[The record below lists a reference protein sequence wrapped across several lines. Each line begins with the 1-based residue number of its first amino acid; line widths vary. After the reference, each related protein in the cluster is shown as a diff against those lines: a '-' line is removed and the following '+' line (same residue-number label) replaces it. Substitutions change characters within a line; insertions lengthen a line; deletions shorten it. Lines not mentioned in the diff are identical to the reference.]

1 MGVNLYGL
9 GVQGLLTAKQ
19 QLDTVGHN
27 IANVN
32 TDGYSRQSTVQ
43 ITSGGQQFG
52 TGFSGIGTQIDD
64 VIRSFD
70 QFSFSDLQGNT
81 SNLSYNQ
88 YFLDSVTRVDQVV
101 SDADTSITNV
111 LAQYFSAL
119 NTVADNPNSLESRN
133 NLIEV
138 SKNMTSTFTR
148 LHDQLDLQYR
158 SLNNEVDNIAEEMTA
173 LAKNLAEVNAQI
185 QMVWEDGTKHLPNDL
200 LDQRDRLVLEISEYT
215 DVSTVQLDNGSIN
228 LFIGTGQPLVLG
240 HEPLQV
246 EAIVGRTD
254 NAKLELAIT
263 SNGTTQRLR
272 GDVMGGKIQ
281 AVYDFR
287 NDVLDRAFNQLGQ
300 TAIGIGHAMNEQQK
314 LGLDLNMQVGTNFF
328 NDVNSQSAM
337 AQRALIANDG
347 LGEATLGVQIE
358 DISLLPPDNFELTVL
373 NYTAAPESV
382 QFQLTNMTTGE
393 QLTLPAAGPQDL
405 TVSRNI
411 DVAEFGFSI
420 NVDSVSTTDP
430 IQAGKRFELRPT
442 RLGAQQF
449 ATQMSDSTLIAAAG
463 NQILITEGTA
473 NTGASESR
481 ISQISNPNNPNYPSP
496 EDVTTNPVT
505 PAKGLRIEISEP
517 VAGTFTYDVVDA
529 NTGTVITGAPG
540 TPFAGVP
547 LTGLTFTP
555 PQQTISHAGFDIDI
569 TIEDTGGLD
578 SYSLTL
584 DYNETGVGS
593 NENSLVM
600 ANLQTDKTLNKGR
613 STFQDNYAL
622 MTSEVGTV
630 TSSADVRLQSS
641 QVLFEQASDRVS
653 SVSGVNL
660 DEEAAD
666 LLKYQTAYNAA
677 ARVVTVADE
686 LMETLLAAVR

>member
-1 MGVNLYGL
+1 MAVNLYGL
-9 GVQGLLTAKQ
+9 GVQGLLVAKQ
-19 QLDTVGHN
+19 SLDTVGHN

-32 TDGYSRQSTVQ
+32 TDGFSRQSTVQ
-43 ITSGGQQFG
+43 ITSGGQQAG
-52 TGFSGIGTQIDD
+52 TGFAGVGTQIDD

-88 YFLDSVTRVDQVV
+88 YFLDNVTRVDQVV

-111 LAQYFSAL
+111 LAQYFSAV

-138 SKNMTSTFTR
+138 SQNMTSTFTR

-158 SLNNEVDNIAEEMTA
+158 SLNNEVDNIAQEMTA
-173 LAKNLAEVNAQI
+173 LASNLAEVNAQI
-185 QMVWEDGTKHLPNDL
+185 QRVWDNGTKHLPNDL

-215 DVSTVQLDNGSIN
+215 EVSVLHLDDGAIN

-240 HEPLQV
+240 QHALQV
-246 EAIVGRTD
+246 ETVVGRTD
-254 NAKLELAIT
+254 NAKLELAI
-263 SNGTTQRLR
+263 SSKGTIQRLR

-287 NDVLDRAFNQLGQ
+287 NDVLDKAFNKLGQ
-300 TAIGIGHAMNEQQK
+300 TAIGIGHSMNEQQK
-314 LGLDLNMQVGTNFF
+314 LGLDLNMQVGTDFF
-328 NDVNSQSAM
+328 NDVNSQVAM

-347 LGEATLGVQIE
+347 LGEAVLGVQIE

-373 NYTAAPESV
+373 SYAPGPPESV
-382 QFQLTNMTTGE
+382 QFQLTNLESGT
-393 QLTLPAAGPQDL
+393 QLTLPAAGAQDL
-405 TVSRNI
+405 SVSTNI
-411 DVAEFGFSI
+411 DVAEYGFSI
-420 NVDSVSTTDP
+420 NVDSIDP
-430 IQAGKRFELRPT
+430 ANPLQVGKRFELRPT
-442 RLGAQQF
+442 RLGAQLF
-449 ATQMSDSTLIAAAG
+449 ETQLSDSALIAAAG
-463 NQILITEGTA
+463 NQILITEGTT

-481 ISQISNPNNPNYPSP
+481 ISQITNPNDVNYPTP

-505 PAKGLRIEISEP
+505 VAKGLRIEVIEAP
-517 VAGTFTYDVVDA
+517 LGTFTYQVLDA
-529 NTGTVITGAPG
+529 NTGVPIEEPAG
-540 TPFAGVP
+540 TP
-547 LTGLTFTP
+547 LTALAFNP
-555 PQQTISHAGFDIDI
+555 PQQTISHAGFDIEI
-569 TIEDTGGLD
+569 EIEDTVGLD
-578 SYSLTL
+578 NYTFTL

-600 ANLQTDKTLNKGR
+600 AEFQTLKTLNKGR

-622 MTSEVGTV
+622 MTSEIGTI
-630 TSSADVRLQSS
+630 TSSSGVRVQSAE
-641 QVLFEQASDRVS
+641 VFFEQASD
-653 SVSGVNL
+653 SVTSVAGVNL
-660 DEEAAD
+660 DEEAAN

-677 ARVVTVADE
+677 ARVVSVADE

>member
-1 MGVNLYGL
+1 MAVNLYGL
-9 GVQGLLTAKQ
+9 GVQGLLVAKQ
-19 QLDTVGHN
+19 SLDTVGHN

-43 ITSGGQQFG
+43 VTSGGQQFG

-111 LAQYFSAL
+111 LAQYFSAV

-158 SLNNEVDNIAEEMTA
+158 SLNNEVDNIAQEMTA
-173 LAKNLAEVNAQI
+173 LASNLAEVNAEI
-185 QMVWEDGTKHLPNDL
+185 QMVWENGTKHLPNDL
-200 LDQRDRLVLEISEYT
+200 LDQRDSLVLEISKYS

-240 HEPLQV
+240 QEALKV

-254 NAKLELAIT
+254 NAKLELAIS

-287 NDVLDRAFNQLGQ
+287 NDVLDKAFNQLGQ
-300 TAIGIGHAMNEQQK
+300 TAIGIGHSMNEQQK
-314 LGLDLNMQVGTNFF
+314 LGLDLNMQVGTDFF
-328 NDVNSQSAM
+328 NDVNSQKAM
-337 AQRALIANDG
+337 TQRALTTNDG
-347 LGEATLGVQIE
+347 LGEATLGVQID

-373 NYTAAPESV
+373 SYAGGPPELV
-382 QFQLTNMTTGE
+382 QFQLTNLDDGT
-393 QLTLPAAGPQDL
+393 QLTLPAAGAQDL
-405 TVSRNI
+405 SLTRNI
-411 DVAEFGFSI
+411 SVAEYGFSI
-420 NVDSVSTTDP
+420 NVDSVNAADP
-430 IQAGKRFELRPT
+430 LQAGKRFELRPT
-442 RLGAQQF
+442 RLGAQAF
-449 ATQMSDSTLIAAAG
+449 ETQMSDSALIAAAG

-473 NTGASESR
+473 NTGASKSR
-481 ISQISNPNNPNYPSP
+481 ITQITNPNNPNYPSP

-505 PAKGLRIEISEP
+505 AAQGLRIEVTEAP
-517 VAGTFTYDVVDA
+517 LGTFTYQILDA
-529 NTGTVITGAPG
+529 NTGVPIEEPLG
-540 TPFAGVP
+540 TP
-547 LTGLTFTP
+547 LTGIAFTA
-555 PQQTISHAGFDIDI
+555 PQQTISYAGFEVEIS
-569 TIEDTGGLD
+569 IEDTAALD
-578 SYSLTL
+578 NYTFTF
-584 DYNETGVGS
+584 DYHETGVGS

-600 ANLQTDKTLNKGR
+600 AGFQTDKTLNKGR

-622 MTSEVGTV
+622 MTSEVGTI
-630 TSSADVRLQSS
+630 TNSADVRVQSS
-641 QVLFEQASDRVS
+641 QVLFEQASDRVT
-653 SVSGVNL
+653 SVAGVNL

>member
-9 GVQGLLTAKQ
+9 GVQGLLVAKQ
-19 QLDTVGHN
+19 SLDTVGHN

-43 ITSGGQQFG
+43 ITSGGQQSG

-88 YFLDSVTRVDQVV
+88 FFLNSVTRVDQVI

-111 LAQYFSAL
+111 LAQYFSAV

-158 SLNNEVDNIAEEMTA
+158 SLNNEVDNIAQEMTA
-173 LAKNLAEVNAQI
+173 LASNLAEVNAEI
-185 QMVWEDGTKHLPNDL
+185 QQVWGNGTKHLPNDL

-215 DVSTVQLDNGSIN
+215 DVSTISLDDGSIN

-240 HEPLQV
+240 QHALKV

-254 NAKLELAIT
+254 NAKLELALS

-272 GDVMGGKIQ
+272 GDAMGGKVQ
-281 AVYDFR
+281 ALYDFR
-287 NDVLDRAFNQLGQ
+287 DDVLDKTFNQLGQ
-300 TAIGIGHAMNEQQK
+300 TAIGIGHSMNEQQK
-314 LGLDLNMQVGTNFF
+314 LGLDLNMQVGGDFF
-328 NDVNSQSAM
+328 NDVNSQNSM
-337 AQRALIANDG
+337 AQRALTTNDG

-358 DISLLPPDNFELTVL
+358 DISLLPPDNFELTVV
-373 NYTAAPESV
+373 NYSAAAPETV
-382 QFQLTNMTTGE
+382 QFQLTNMSNGVQT
-393 QLTLPAAGPQDL
+393 LLPAQDL

-411 DVAEFGFSI
+411 DVAEYGFSI
-420 NVDSVSTTDP
+420 NVDSVNAADP
-430 IQAGKRFELRPT
+430 LQAGKRFELRPT
-442 RLGAQQF
+442 RLGAQAFQ
-449 ATQMSDSTLIAAAG
+449 TQMTDSSLIAAAG
-463 NQILITEGTA
+463 NQILISEGTT

-481 ISQISNPNNPNYPSP
+481 ITQITNSNDINYPSP

-505 PAKGLRIEISEP
+505 AAQGLRIEVTEAP
-517 VAGTFTYDVVDA
+517 LGTFTYQVLDA
-529 NTGTVITGAPG
+529 NSGVPIEEPVGT
-540 TPFAGVP
+540 P
-547 LTGLTFTP
+547 LTGLAFTSP
-555 PQQTISHAGFDIDI
+555 KQTISHAGFDIEI
-569 TIEDTGGLD
+569 SIEDTAGLD
-578 SYSLTL
+578 NYTFTL

-600 ANLQTDKTLNKGR
+600 AEFQTGKTLNKGR

-630 TSSADVRLQSS
+630 TSSADVRVQSS
-641 QVLFEQASDRVS
+641 QVLFEQASDRVT
-653 SVSGVNL
+653 SVAGVNL

-677 ARVVTVADE
+677 AKIVSVADE